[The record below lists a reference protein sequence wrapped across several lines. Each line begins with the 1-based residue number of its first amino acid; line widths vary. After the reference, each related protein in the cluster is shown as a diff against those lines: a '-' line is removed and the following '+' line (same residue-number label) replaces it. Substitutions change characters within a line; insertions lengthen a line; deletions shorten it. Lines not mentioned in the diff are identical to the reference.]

1 MFSIQQV
8 VTPSKTDQDGRMK
21 LFSAIQLM
29 QDCSEM
35 WKNSEP
41 AFLNFLLEKRGA
53 QLLNFRYLEIER
65 VPHLGEQLTCTT
77 SVYGTQGAFGY
88 RNTAIYDT
96 TGRPCYLS
104 WCIGA
109 FVSADTGGL
118 MRLPQNVAEQ
128 MKLDP
133 QLPMHYGSRKIVL
146 PEAEPILLPDIPV
159 LRNDIDYNRHVNNA
173 HYIRMALECLP
184 EEFVPTTL
192 RVEYKRPVA
201 PGTVISPTL
210 IMQPTVAYVQLRVGG
225 ILCCVVEF
233 SR

>member
-1 MFSIQQV
+1 MFSIKQV
-8 VTPSKTDQDGRMK
+8 VTPSKTDIDGRMK

-41 AFLNFLLEKRGA
+41 AFLNYLLDNQAA
-53 QLLNFRYLEIER
+53 QLLNFRYLEVLR
-65 VPHLGEQLTCTT
+65 VPSLGESLTCTT

-88 RNTAIYDT
+88 RNTAIYDAA
-96 TGRPCYLS
+96 GKPCYLS

-109 FVSADTGGL
+109 FVSAASG
-118 MRLPQNVAEQ
+118 RLLRLSQEVVDN
-128 MKLDP
+128 MTIDP
-133 QLPMHYGSRKIVL
+133 QLPMAYGSRKITL
-146 PEAEPILLPDIPV
+146 PDAEPIALPPIPV

-173 HYIRMALECLP
+173 HYIRMALECIP
-184 EEFVPTTL
+184 AEFVPSTL

-201 PGTVISPTL
+201 PGATIEPSL
-210 IMQPTVAYVQLRVGG
+210 ILQPTAAYVLLHVEG

-233 SR
+233 TR

>member
-35 WKNSEP
+35 WKASEP
-41 AFLNFLLEKRGA
+41 AFLSFLLEKRGA
-53 QLLNFRYLEIER
+53 QLLNFRYVSVER

-88 RNTAIYDT
+88 RNTAIYDAA
-96 TGRPCYLS
+96 GNPCYLS
-104 WCIGA
+104 WSIGA
-109 FVSADTGGL
+109 FVSAETGGL
-118 MRLPQNVAEQ
+118 MRLPQHVAAQ
-128 MKLDP
+128 MQLDP

-146 PEAEPILLPDIPV
+146 PDAELIPLPDIAV
-159 LRNDIDYNRHVNNA
+159 QRNDIDYNRHVNNA

-184 EEFVPTTL
+184 AEFVPATL

-201 PGTVISPTL
+201 PGAVITPTL
-210 IMQPTVAYVQLRVGG
+210 ILQPTVAYVQLHVGQT
-225 ILCCVVEF
+225 LCCVVEF

>member
-1 MFSIQQV
+1 MFSIKQV
-8 VTPSKTDQDGRMK
+8 VTPSKTDIDGRMK

-35 WKNSEP
+35 WKESEP
-41 AFLNFLLEKRGA
+41 AFLNYLLENRAA
-53 QLLNFRYLEIER
+53 QLLNYRYLEVLR
-65 VPHLGEQLTCTT
+65 VPELGECLTCST
-77 SVYGTQGAFGY
+77 SVYGTQGPFGY
-88 RNTAIYDT
+88 RNTAIYDAA
-96 TGRPCYLS
+96 GKPCYLS

-118 MRLPQNVAEQ
+118 VRLPQAVASQ
-128 MKLDP
+128 LKLDP
-133 QLPMHYGSRKIVL
+133 QLPMNYGSRKITMPDV
-146 PEAEPILLPDIPV
+146 EPIPLPPIAV

-184 EEFVPTTL
+184 TEFVPTTM

-201 PGTVISPTL
+201 PGAVISPAL
-210 IMQPTVAYVQLRVGG
+210 ILQPTHAYVLLQVEGV
-225 ILCCVVEF
+225 LCCAVEF